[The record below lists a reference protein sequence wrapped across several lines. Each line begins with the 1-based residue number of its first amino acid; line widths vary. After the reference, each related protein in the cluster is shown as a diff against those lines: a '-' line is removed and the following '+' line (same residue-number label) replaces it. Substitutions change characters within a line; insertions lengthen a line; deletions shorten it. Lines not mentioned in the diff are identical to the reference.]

1 MPRFLAIYVGTA
13 TARAKAAWDEQSPE
27 MLLQQQEDGMRAW
40 GEWVARNQ
48 AAIVDMGTPLG
59 KTKRVS
65 REGVAD
71 MTNTSVAY
79 VIVEAATHDKAARLF
94 ENHPHFSVFAGDS
107 VEVMECLPFLG

>member
-13 TARAKAAWDEQSPE
+13 TARDKAQWDKQPPE
-27 MLLQQQEDGMRAW
+27 VLKQQEEEGMRAW

-65 REGVAD
+65 RDGVAD
-71 MTNTSVAY
+71 TTNTSVAY
-79 VIVEAATHDKAARLF
+79 VIVEAATHDEAARLF

-107 VEVMECLPFLG
+107 VEVMECLSLPG